1 MIGRLIR
8 AELTRLLHRRR
19 VLGSMLFFIAF
30 AVVTPITWMET
41 ARPYTAKEIAD
52 ARQLLADVALDCPD
66 CTAENFL
73 RPLWSF
79 NDAIES
85 GVLPFAYL
93 LCAIVLLTTVVY
105 AASDFSSGVIATQL
119 TFTPRR
125 RALVFAR
132 AVISALFG
140 AVMMFV
146 GIGATS
152 AVTSVW
158 FVAMRGYAEFGDTSR
173 LLDLFIWAT
182 IFGALLGFAGALM
195 VVLFNGAT
203 GAAAAVLALLLA
215 GILLEALGPGVIP
228 VTLFHFS
235 PVRQSTAFLEGRSE
249 LFGEDWTTPIMAL
262 GRGESLF
269 YFAAVLVVLLA
280 VTLLVFDRRDI
291 KA

>member
-19 VLGSMLFFIAF
+19 VLGSMLVFIAF
-30 AVVTPITWMET
+30 AVVTPITWMDG
-41 ARPYTAKEIAD
+41 ARPHSAKELSD
-52 ARQLLADVALDCPD
+52 ARQSLADASLDCPD
-66 CTAENFL
+66 CNVEDFM

-79 NDAIES
+79 NDTIAS
-85 GVLPFAYL
+85 GVLPFTYL

-125 RALVFAR
+125 RAVVFAR

-140 AVMMFV
+140 SVMMFV
-146 GIGATS
+146 GLGATS

-158 FVAMRGYAEFGDTSR
+158 FVAMRGYAEFGDTSQ
-173 LLDLFIWAT
+173 LLDLFVWGT
-182 IFGALLGFAGALM
+182 LFGALLGFTGALL

-203 GAAAAVLALLLA
+203 GAAASVLALLLVS
-215 GILLEALGPGVIP
+215 ILMEALGPAVVP
-228 VTLFHFS
+228 QWLFRLS
-235 PVRQSTAFLEGRSE
+235 PVRQSNAFVEGKSD
-249 LFGEDWTTPIMAL
+249 LFASDWMTPVMTIW
-262 GRGESLF
+262 RGESLL
-269 YFAAVLVVLLA
+269 YFAVALSVLLA
-280 VTLLVFDRRDI
+280 VTLVAFERRDI